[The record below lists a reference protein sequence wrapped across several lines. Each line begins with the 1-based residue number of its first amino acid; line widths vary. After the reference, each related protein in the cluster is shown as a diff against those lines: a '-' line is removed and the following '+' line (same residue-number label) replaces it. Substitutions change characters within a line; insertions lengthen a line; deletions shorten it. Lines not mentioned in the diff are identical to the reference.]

1 MILTEAV
8 RKKIKDR
15 SHVRLDDIFGQAR
28 IRKTMYEYECL
39 RQSKNEKIRYL
50 EWIIDGQGEAIT
62 RMIDKINELENE
74 NAELRQKLGEEVG

>member
-1 MILTEAV
+1 MILTDEIK
-8 RKKIKDR
+8 KKIKDR

-62 RMIDKINELENE
+62 RMIDKINDLENE
-74 NAELRQKLGEEVG
+74 NAELRRKLEEAS